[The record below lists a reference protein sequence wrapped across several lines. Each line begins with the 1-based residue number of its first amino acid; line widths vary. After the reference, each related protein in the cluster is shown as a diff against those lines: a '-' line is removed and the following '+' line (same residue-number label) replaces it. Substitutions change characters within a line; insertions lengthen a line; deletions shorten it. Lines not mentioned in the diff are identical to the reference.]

1 MNMRILSS
9 LLALG
14 TLTSLMLVRVPSV
27 SADGGNGSN
36 IIPPNPGGG
45 GNGSNIIPP
54 NPGGGGGN
62 GSNIIPPDSGSKPPD
77 SRDNLPFVFKI
88 SPESLA
94 AINALLA
101 QLLSFN
107 PQALA
112 NATSNASLLP
122 DGSNPSLVPYAKKL
136 ADLVAKLNNNG
147 KVTAAELNDAIVAYN
162 EYAEALVDSSKN
174 KRDAVAFL
182 NSPNAEKGL
191 DRTNA
196 PGIRGLLRDLA
207 AQAKP

>member
-1 MNMRILSS
+1 MNIRILSS

-27 SADGGNGSN
+27 SAGNGSN
-36 IIPPNPGGG
+36 IIPPNPGSG
-45 GNGSNIIPP
+45 GNGSNIIPK
-54 NPGGGGGN
+54 NPGSGGN
-62 GSNIIPPDSGSKPPD
+62 GSNIIPPDVF
-77 SRDNLPFVFKI
+77 PFVFNI

-94 AINALLA
+94 AINALLE

-112 NATSNASLLP
+112 NATSDAALLP
-122 DGSNPSLVPYAKKL
+122 DGSNPSLAPYAKKL
-136 ADLVAKLNNNG
+136 ADLVTKLNNKG
-147 KVTAAELNDAIVAYN
+147 KVTAADLNAAIVAYN

-207 AQAKP
+207 AQAKSK